1 MWDKPR
7 LLNWIAN
14 LLYALSVVLMLYAL
28 LFVVVHLPIFPIREV
43 KVDGQLAH
51 VNREQIKL
59 IVAKHLKG
67 NFFTLN
73 LEKTR
78 DAFEKLPWAR
88 NVSVRRRWPDKLD
101 VVIEEHQAL
110 ARWGNIA
117 LVNTHGEL
125 FQAAADAE
133 LPVFYGPSNGAEEVT
148 ASYGAYSQ
156 VMNKANIKIAQVSLS
171 PRRSWEIKTDKGM
184 VIALGRE
191 EMQARLSKFARAYQS
206 TISQLNV
213 NVAYADLRYPNGF
226 AVRKPA
232 NLIYK
237 QILDK
242 TLDKVLPNAA
252 NKAATLAKPVK
263 KPKPATTI
271 PAADAVE
278 TDGIKTDS
286 VEKNGVETNGL
297 ELKSVETK
305 SVEKPV
311 KPAASV

>member
-14 LLYALSVVLMLYAL
+14 LLYALSVVLVLYAL
-28 LFVVVHLPIFPIREV
+28 VFVVVHLPIFPIREV

-59 IVAKHLKG
+59 IVAKHMKG
-67 NFFTLN
+67 NFFTLD

-88 NVSVRRRWPDKLD
+88 EVSVRRRWPDKLD

-133 LPVFYGPSNGAEEVT
+133 LPVFYGPGDGVMEVT
-148 ASYGAYSQ
+148 TNYGAYSQ
-156 VMNKANIKIAQVSLS
+156 IMNKANIKIAQVSLS
-171 PRRSWEIKTDKGM
+171 PRRAWEIKTDKGL

-191 EMQARLSKFARAYQS
+191 EMQARLDKFARAYQS
-206 TISQLNV
+206 TLSQLNV

-237 QILDK
+237 QVLDK
-242 TLDKVLPNAA
+242 TLDNTLPIVPAKPAKV
-252 NKAATLAKPVK
+252 AKPVK
-263 KPKPATTI
+263 TPKPATDV
-271 PAADAVE
+271 PAA
-278 TDGIKTDS
+278 G
-286 VEKNGVETNGL
+286 
-297 ELKSVETK
+297 

-311 KPAASV
+311 KEDA

>member
-59 IVAKHLKG
+59 IVAKHLIG
-67 NFFTLN
+67 NFFTLD

-125 FQAAADAE
+125 FQAATDGE
-133 LPVFYGPSNGAEEVT
+133 LPVFYGPGDGVMEVT
-148 ASYGAYSQ
+148 TNYGAYSQ

-171 PRRSWEIKTDKGM
+171 PRRAWEIKTDKGL

-191 EMQARLSKFARAYQS
+191 EMQARLAKFIRAYQS
-206 TISQLNV
+206 TLNQLNV

-237 QILDK
+237 QVLDK
-242 TLDKVLPNAA
+242 TLSPA
-252 NKAATLAKPVK
+252 PVK
-263 KPKPATTI
+263 S
-271 PAADAVE
+271 E
-278 TDGIKTDS
+278 
-286 VEKNGVETNGL
+286 
-297 ELKSVETK
+297 
-305 SVEKPV
+305 PV
-311 KPAASV
+311 KPVPVKPVPVKPVNAKPAKEEA

>member
-14 LLYALSVVLMLYAL
+14 LLYALSVVLMLYSL
-28 LFVVVHLPIFPIREV
+28 LFMVVHLPIFPIREV

-67 NFFTLN
+67 NFFTLD

-101 VVIEEHQAL
+101 AVIEEHQAL

-125 FQAAADAE
+125 FQAATDGE
-133 LPVFYGPSNGAEEVT
+133 LPVFYGPGDGVIEVT
-148 ASYGAYSQ
+148 TNYGAYSQ
-156 VMNKANIKIAQVSLS
+156 VMNKVNIKIAQVSLS
-171 PRRSWEIKTDKGM
+171 PRRAWEIKTDKGLL
-184 VIALGRE
+184 IELGRE
-191 EMQARLSKFARAYQS
+191 EMQTRLVKFTRAYQS
-206 TISQLNV
+206 TLSQLNV
-213 NVAYADLRYPNGF
+213 NIAYADLRYPNGF
-226 AVRKPA
+226 AVRRPV
-232 NLIYK
+232 NVSYK
-237 QILDK
+237 SILDK
-242 TLDKVLPNAA
+242 TSNIVLP
-252 NKAATLAKPVK
+252 ATPTTSVQALKPVH
-263 KPKPATTI
+263 KPAKIVKPVIEPT
-271 PAADAVE
+271 E
-278 TDGIKTDS
+278 
-286 VEKNGVETNGL
+286 
-297 ELKSVETK
+297 K

-311 KPAASV
+311 KEDA

>member
-43 KVDGQLAH
+43 KVGGQLAH

-59 IVAKHLKG
+59 IVSKHLQG
-67 NFFTLN
+67 NFFTLD

-125 FQAAADAE
+125 FQAATDGE
-133 LPVFYGPSNGAEEVT
+133 LPVFYGPGDGVMEVT
-148 ASYGAYSQ
+148 TNYGAYSQ

-171 PRRSWEIKTDKGM
+171 PRRAWEIKTDKGL

-191 EMQARLSKFARAYQS
+191 EMQARLAKFTRAYQS
-206 TISQLNV
+206 TLSQLNV

-226 AVRKPA
+226 AVRRPVNVSYKP
-232 NLIYK
+232 
-237 QILDK
+237 ILDK
-242 TLDKVLPNAA
+242 MLDTVLP
-252 NKAATLAKPVK
+252 ATPTTSVQALKPAHKPAKTVKPVIE
-263 KPKPATTI
+263 PT
-271 PAADAVE
+271 E
-278 TDGIKTDS
+278 
-286 VEKNGVETNGL
+286 
-297 ELKSVETK
+297 K

-311 KPAASV
+311 KEDA

>member
-67 NFFTLN
+67 NFFTLD

-125 FQAAADAE
+125 FQAATDGE
-133 LPVFYGPSNGAEEVT
+133 LPVFYGPGDGVMEVT
-148 ASYGAYSQ
+148 TNYGAYSQ

-171 PRRSWEIKTDKGM
+171 PRRAWEIKTDKDL

-191 EMQARLSKFARAYQS
+191 EMQARLAKFTRAYQS
-206 TISQLNV
+206 TLSQLNV
-213 NVAYADLRYPNGF
+213 NVVYADLRYPNGF
-226 AVRKPA
+226 AVRRPVNVSYKP
-232 NLIYK
+232 
-237 QILDK
+237 ILDK
-242 TLDKVLPNAA
+242 TLDTILP
-252 NKAATLAKPVK
+252 ATLTTSVQA
-263 KPKPATTI
+263 PKPARK
-271 PAADAVE
+271 PAKIVKPVTE
-278 TDGIKTDS
+278 PT
-286 VEKNGVETNGL
+286 E
-297 ELKSVETK
+297 K

-311 KPAASV
+311 KEDA

>member
-14 LLYALSVVLMLYAL
+14 FLFALSVVLFLYAM

-88 NVSVRRRWPDKLD
+88 NVSVRRQWPDKLN

-125 FQAAADAE
+125 FQAATDGE
-133 LPVFYGPSNGAEEVT
+133 LPVFYGPGDGVMEVT
-148 ASYGAYSQ
+148 TNYGAYSQ
-156 VMNKANIKIAQVSLS
+156 VMNQANLRIAQVSLS
-171 PRRSWEIKTDKGM
+171 PRRAWEIKTDKGL

-191 EMQARLSKFARAYQS
+191 DMQARLTKFAHAYQS
-206 TISQLNV
+206 TLSQLNV
-213 NVAYADLRYPNGF
+213 KVMYADLRYSNGF
-226 AVRKPA
+226 AVRRPVNVSYKP
-232 NLIYK
+232 L
-237 QILDK
+237 LDK
-242 TLDKVLPNAA
+242 TLDNA
-252 NKAATLAKPVK
+252 L
-263 KPKPATTI
+263 PATT
-271 PAADAVE
+271 
-278 TDGIKTDS
+278 
-286 VEKNGVETNGL
+286 
-297 ELKSVETK
+297 KSA
-305 SVEKPV
+305 SKPV
-311 KPAASV
+311 KPALVPVAKPVKEDA

>member
-1 MWDKPR
+1 VWDKPR

-14 LLYALSVVLMLYAL
+14 LLFALSVVLFLYAL

-125 FQAAADAE
+125 FQAATDGE
-133 LPVFYGPSNGAEEVT
+133 LPVFYGPGDGVMEVT
-148 ASYGAYSQ
+148 TNYGAYSQ
-156 VMNKANIKIAQVSLS
+156 VMNQANLKIAQVSLS
-171 PRRSWEIKTDKGM
+171 PRRAWEIKTSKGL

-191 EMQARLSKFARAYQS
+191 DMQARLTKFTRAYQS
-206 TISQLNV
+206 TLSQLNV
-213 NVAYADLRYPNGF
+213 NVMYADLRYSNGF
-226 AVRKPA
+226 AVRRPVNVNYKPM
-232 NLIYK
+232 
-237 QILDK
+237 LDK
-242 TLDKVLPNAA
+242 TLDKALPA
-252 NKAATLAKPVK
+252 NTKTIGKPAKP
-263 KPKPATTI
+263 A
-271 PAADAVE
+271 
-278 TDGIKTDS
+278 
-286 VEKNGVETNGL
+286 
-297 ELKSVETK
+297 
-305 SVEKPV
+305 KPV
-311 KPAASV
+311 KPALVPAEKPVKEDA

>member
-7 LLNWIAN
+7 LLNWVAN

-133 LPVFYGPSNGAEEVT
+133 LPVFYGPGDGVMEVT
-148 ASYGAYSQ
+148 TNYGAYSQ
-156 VMNKANIKIAQVSLS
+156 VMNQAKIKIAQVSLS
-171 PRRSWEIKTDKGM
+171 PRRAWEIKTDKGL

-191 EMQARLSKFARAYQS
+191 EMQTRLSKFARAYQS
-206 TISQLNV
+206 TLSQLNV

-237 QILDK
+237 QVLDK
-242 TLDKVLPNAA
+242 TLNNGLPIAPAKPAKV
-252 NKAATLAKPVK
+252 AKPVK
-263 KPKPATTI
+263 MPKPATDV
-271 PAADAVE
+271 PAA
-278 TDGIKTDS
+278 GH
-286 VEKNGVETNGL
+286 
-297 ELKSVETK
+297 
-305 SVEKPV
+305 VEKPV
-311 KPAASV
+311 KSEALVKEDA

>member
-14 LLYALSVVLMLYAL
+14 LLYAMAVVLMLYAL

-59 IVAKHLKG
+59 IVTKHLKG
-67 NFFTLN
+67 NFFTLD

-110 ARWGNIA
+110 ARWGNLA

-125 FQAAADAE
+125 FQAATDGE
-133 LPVFYGPSNGAEEVT
+133 LPVFYGPGDGVMEVT
-148 ASYGAYSQ
+148 TNYGAYSQ

-171 PRRSWEIKTDKGM
+171 PRRAWEIKTDKGL

-191 EMQARLSKFARAYQS
+191 EMQARLTKFARAYQS
-206 TISQLNV
+206 TLSQLNV

-226 AVRKPA
+226 AVRRPV
-232 NLIYK
+232 NVSYK

-242 TLDKVLPNAA
+242 SLDNVLP
-252 NKAATLAKPVK
+252 ATPTKSVQALKPAHKPAKIVKPVTE
-263 KPKPATTI
+263 PT
-271 PAADAVE
+271 E
-278 TDGIKTDS
+278 
-286 VEKNGVETNGL
+286 
-297 ELKSVETK
+297 K

-311 KPAASV
+311 KEDV